1 MRIER
6 TLDRGSV
13 HRWADTCPGETP
25 FRGTVYIAVEGGG
38 VPDGELELIQRS
50 LNGDLEA
57 WGEIVS
63 RYKEAAFGIAVA
75 ILRNRAD
82 AEDAVQDAFV
92 RAYERLDRYD
102 LSRKFSTWLFTVT
115 ANVAKN
121 ALRKRR
127 RDPLPKEVW
136 AEDPARMVWQEEME
150 QSVRE
155 AVWGLPESYRAP
167 LVLRYWHDLPLEEIG
182 DVLGL
187 RLGTVKTRLHRA
199 RALVRAELAAR
210 GVIRDAVG

>member
-1 MRIER
+1 ME
-6 TLDRGSV
+6 
-13 HRWADTCPGETP
+13 A
-25 FRGTVYIAVEGGG
+25 
-38 VPDGELELIQRS
+38 GELELLQRS

-63 RYKEAAFGIAVA
+63 RYKEATFGIAVA

-92 RAYERLDRYD
+92 RAYERLRRYD

-127 RDPLPKEVW
+127 REPQPKEVW
-136 AEDPARMVWQEEME
+136 AADPAQMVWHEDME
-150 QSVRE
+150 KGVRE

-167 LVLRYWHDLPLEEIG
+167 LVLRYWHDLPLEEISV
-182 DVLGL
+182 VLGM

-199 RALVRAELAAR
+199 RALVRSELAAR

>member
-1 MRIER
+1 ME
-6 TLDRGSV
+6 
-13 HRWADTCPGETP
+13 A
-25 FRGTVYIAVEGGG
+25 
-38 VPDGELELIQRS
+38 GELELLQRS

-92 RAYERLDRYD
+92 RAYERLRHYD
-102 LSRKFSTWLFTVT
+102 LSRKFSTWFFTVT

-127 RDPLPKEVW
+127 PDPQPKEVW
-136 AEDPARMVWQEEME
+136 ADDPARLVWQEDLE
-150 QSVRE
+150 QGVRE

-182 DVLGL
+182 TVLGL
-187 RLGTVKTRLHRA
+187 RPGTVKTRLHRA

>member
-1 MRIER
+1 M
-6 TLDRGSV
+6 
-13 HRWADTCPGETP
+13 
-25 FRGTVYIAVEGGG
+25 EG
-38 VPDGELELIQRS
+38 GELELIQKS
-50 LNGDLEA
+50 LQGDLEA

-82 AEDAVQDAFV
+82 AEDAAQDAFV
-92 RAYERLDRYD
+92 RAYQRLDRYD

-121 ALRKRR
+121 ALRRR
-127 RDPLPKEVW
+127 RPDPLPKEVW
-136 AEDPARMVWQEEME
+136 TADPAHMVWQEDME
-150 QSVRE
+150 RSVRE

-182 DVLGL
+182 GVLGL

-199 RALVRAELAAR
+199 RALVRAELTAR
-210 GVIRDAVG
+210 GVIRDAAG

>member
-1 MRIER
+1 ME
-6 TLDRGSV
+6 
-13 HRWADTCPGETP
+13 A
-25 FRGTVYIAVEGGG
+25 
-38 VPDGELELIQRS
+38 GELELLQRS

-63 RYKEAAFGIAVA
+63 RYKEATFGIAVA

-92 RAYERLDRYD
+92 RAYERLRRYD

-127 RDPLPKEVW
+127 REPQPKEVW
-136 AEDPARMVWQEEME
+136 AADPAQMVWHEDME
-150 QSVRE
+150 KGVRE

-167 LVLRYWHDLPLEEIG
+167 LVLRYWHDLPLEEISA
-182 DVLGL
+182 VLGM

>member
-1 MRIER
+1 
-6 TLDRGSV
+6 
-13 HRWADTCPGETP
+13 
-25 FRGTVYIAVEGGG
+25 VEG
-38 VPDGELELIQRS
+38 GELELLQRS

-92 RAYERLDRYD
+92 RAYQRLDRYD
-102 LSRKFSTWLFTVT
+102 LSRKFSTWFFTVT

-127 RDPLPKEVW
+127 REPRLKEVW
-136 AEDPARMVWQEEME
+136 AEDPAQTVWQEDME

-155 AVWGLPESYRAP
+155 VVWELPETYRAP
-167 LVLRYWHDLPLEEIG
+167 VVLRYWHDLPLEEIG
-182 DVLGL
+182 GVLGL

>member
-1 MRIER
+1 ME
-6 TLDRGSV
+6 
-13 HRWADTCPGETP
+13 A
-25 FRGTVYIAVEGGG
+25 
-38 VPDGELELIQRS
+38 GELELLQRS

-92 RAYERLDRYD
+92 RAYERLRRYD
-102 LSRKFSTWLFTVT
+102 LSRRFSTWLFTVT

-121 ALRKRR
+121 MLRKRR
-127 RDPLPKEVW
+127 RDPPPKEVW
-136 AEDPARMVWQEEME
+136 TADPAHMVWQEEME
-150 QSVRE
+150 KGVRE
-155 AVWGLPESYRAP
+155 AVWGLPEAYRAP
-167 LVLRYWHDLPLEEIG
+167 LVLRYWHDLPLEEISV
-182 DVLGL
+182 VLGM